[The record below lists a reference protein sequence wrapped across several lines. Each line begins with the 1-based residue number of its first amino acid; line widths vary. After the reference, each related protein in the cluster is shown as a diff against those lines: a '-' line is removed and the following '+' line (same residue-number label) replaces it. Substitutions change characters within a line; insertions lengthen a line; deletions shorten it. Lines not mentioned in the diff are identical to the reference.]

1 MDIFAPGVQ
10 ITSAGNGDDTDE
22 RTMSGT
28 SMATPHVTGIVAF
41 LLAEGVSDIPTA
53 IKKLSHGS
61 VNNPGIQTV
70 DLLIYNGSGH

>member
-1 MDIFAPGVQ
+1 
-10 ITSAGNGDDTDE
+10 
-22 RTMSGT
+22 
-28 SMATPHVTGIVAF
+28 MATPHVTGIVAF
-41 LLAEGVSDIPTA
+41 LLAEGISDIPTA